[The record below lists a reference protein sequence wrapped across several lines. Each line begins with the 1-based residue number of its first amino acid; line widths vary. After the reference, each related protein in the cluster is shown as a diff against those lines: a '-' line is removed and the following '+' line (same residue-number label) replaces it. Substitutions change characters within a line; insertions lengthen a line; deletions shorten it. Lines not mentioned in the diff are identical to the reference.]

1 MQTEVEFSWK
11 RGDQV
16 LPALLAECSELFSTQ
31 YGVWSDH
38 APAPL
43 RPRARIRMG
52 AERIGVLLEIPGS
65 GIATARV
72 QGELIA
78 YATATRG
85 EIRDHGRI
93 TWVTQLVVHEHYR
106 NQAVGT
112 RLLHSLWSFSDGFG
126 WGLVTANPYA
136 LRALETATRRRCE
149 PEAIKANLDTLL
161 QFGEAIPYIAG
172 KSTRVGDG
180 ESRIDTRFFVD
191 HSQLERM
198 MENASQTERWQMGEI
213 GEGEE
218 WLAFTFGAQPQTA
231 LTAEDLRQLLAAPEQ
246 TAREALG
253 RMNLDSGH
261 VWMKHAE
268 AEARFAAEHLGL
280 TAGSRFLDFGCG
292 VGRHSVALGR
302 LTGASGVGVDFV
314 PELVERARA
323 SADEAGVESVRFK
336 VGDCRTAHLG
346 EEFDAVLCLYDVIGT
361 FPDDRENDAI
371 IARVAEHVRTGG
383 RVLVSVMNLELTES
397 QAKYSGDVFA
407 NPDLLTQLPPSRT
420 MQETGNIFNPDYYL
434 VDPVSS
440 IVYRKEQFEDDALLP
455 TEVVVRDRRYRRGEL
470 IEKFSEVG
478 IRQIGS
484 WYVQAGRWDV
494 PLDARDPRAKE
505 ILFLG
510 ERV

>member
-1 MQTEVEFSWK
+1 MRVDVEFSWT

-16 LPALLAECSELFSTQ
+16 SSALLAECSALFSAQ

-38 APAPL
+38 APF
-43 RPRARIRMG
+43 RPGERIRMSP
-52 AERIGVLLEIPGS
+52 ERIGTLLGIPGS

-72 QGELIA
+72 RGQLIA
-78 YATATRG
+78 YATALRG
-85 EIRDHGRI
+85 EIRERGRI
-93 TWVTQLVVHEHYR
+93 TWVTQLVVHEDYR
-106 NQAVGT
+106 HQAVAK

-136 LRALETATRRRCE
+136 VRALEKATRRRCD
-149 PEAIKANLDTLL
+149 PEAIRANLGVLQ
-161 QFGEAIPYIAG
+161 QFGESIPYIAG
-172 KSTRVGDG
+172 KSARVGDG
-180 ESRIDTRFFVD
+180 ESRIDTQFFVD
-191 HSQLERM
+191 HSQLGRM
-198 MENASQTERWQMGEI
+198 MENAGRAERWQMGEI

-231 LTAEDLRQLLAAPEQ
+231 WTAEDLRQLLAAPER

-253 RMNLDSGH
+253 RMNLDASH
-261 VWMKHAE
+261 HWMKHAE

-302 LTGASGVGVDFV
+302 LTGASGLGIDFV

-323 SADEAGVESVRFK
+323 SADAAGVESVRFE
-336 VGDCRTAHLG
+336 VGDCRTARLG

-371 IARVAEHVRTGG
+371 IARVAEHVCKGG

-397 QAKYSGDVFA
+397 QAKHRGDVFA
-407 NPDLLTQLPPSRT
+407 DPGLLTRLPPSRT
-420 MQETGNIFNPDYYL
+420 MQSTGNIFDPDYYL
-434 VDPVSS
+434 VDPASS

-455 TEVVVRDRRYRRGEL
+455 TEVVVRDRRYRREEL
-470 IEKFSEVG
+470 VRKFESVG
-478 IRQIGS
+478 IRQIWS
-484 WYVQAGRWDV
+484 RYVQAGRWEV
-494 PLDARDPRAKE
+494 PLSATDPRAKE

-510 ERV
+510 ERE

>member
-1 MQTEVEFSWK
+1 MNAEVEFSWT

-16 LPALLAECSELFSTQ
+16 PLALLVECSALFSTH

-38 APAPL
+38 ASF
-43 RPRARIRMG
+43 RPGERIRMG
-52 AERIGVLLEIPGS
+52 PERIGALLEIPGS
-65 GIATARV
+65 GIAAARV
-72 QGELIA
+72 RGELIA

-85 EIRDHGRI
+85 EIRGQGRI
-93 TWVTQLVVHEHYR
+93 TWVTQLVVHEDYR
-106 NQAVGT
+106 NQDVAK

-136 LRALETATRRRCE
+136 VRALEKATRRRCD
-149 PEAIKANLDTLL
+149 PEVIRTNLDALH
-161 QFGEAIPYIAG
+161 QFGRWIPYIAG
-172 KSTRVGDG
+172 KPVQVGDG
-180 ESRIDTRFFVD
+180 ESRIDTQFFVD
-191 HSQLERM
+191 HSQLDRM
-198 MENASQTERWQMGEI
+198 MENASQTDRWQMGEI

-231 LTAEDLRQLLAAPEQ
+231 LTGEDLRQLLAAPEQ

-253 RMNLDSGH
+253 RMNLDAGH
-261 VWMKHAE
+261 FWMKHAE

-280 TAGSRFLDFGCG
+280 TPGSRFLDFGCG
-292 VGRHSVALGR
+292 VGRHSVVLGG
-302 LTGASGVGVDFV
+302 LTGASGVAIDFV

-323 SADEAGVESVRFK
+323 SAAEAGVASVRFA
-336 VGDCRTAHLG
+336 VGDCRTARLG

-361 FPDDRENDAI
+361 FPDDAENDAI
-371 IARVAEHVRTGG
+371 IARVAEHVRRGG

-407 NPDLLTQLPPSRT
+407 DPGLLTRLRPSRT
-420 MQETGNIFNPDYYL
+420 MQETGNIFDPDYYL

-455 TEVVVRDRRYRRGEL
+455 TEVVVRDRRYRCDEL
-470 IEKFSEVG
+470 IEKFEEVG
-478 IRQIGS
+478 IRKIWS
-484 WYVQAGRWDV
+484 RYVQAGRWDV
-494 PLDARDPRAKE
+494 PLDATDPRAKE

-510 ERV
+510 ERD